1 MADAGEWGGSMKIKL
16 HIERLVL
23 DGLPIARTQGGKVR
37 AAVEQELTRLLA
49 TGGVSHE
56 LRPGGAMPS
65 LRGGRMRLQ
74 KGISATEMGQEIARS
89 VHQRIGTQRYA

>member
-1 MADAGEWGGSMKIKL
+1 MKIKL

-49 TGGVSHE
+49 IGGVSRE

-65 LRGGRMRLQ
+65 LRGGNMRVE
-74 KGISATEMGQEIARS
+74 K
-89 VHQRIGTQRYA
+89 GTQSGELGRQIAGAVYGGIGGGKK

>member
-1 MADAGEWGGSMKIKL
+1 MKIKL

-49 TGGVSHE
+49 IGGVSHE

-65 LRGGRMRLQ
+65 LRGGNIRIE
-74 KGISATEMGQEIARS
+74 KGANAGDMGREIARS
-89 VHQRIGTQRYA
+89 VHGEIGNGRTTRNR

>member
-49 TGGVSHE
+49 IGGVSHE

-65 LRGGRMRLQ
+65 LRGGNIQLG
-74 KGISATEMGQEIARS
+74 KGSQPGKLGQEIARAVYS
-89 VHQRIGTQRYA
+89 GVGSKK